1 MSTVADQPMSVKV
14 RPWLEEELRREF
26 EERGE
31 SVSAGLRRVLEEW
44 WTRRH
49 LSAIEF
55 RETLSGRRAAVEG
68 GPEVWEVVMVAR
80 DYEGDPAGLREHFAW
95 LDEEVLDSAL
105 EYYERFPDPIDSLI
119 EENERTGRYLSERL
133 G

>member
-1 MSTVADQPMSVKV
+1 MSTVARRPMSVKL

-31 SVSAGLRRVLEEW
+31 SISEGLRRVLEEW
-44 WTRRH
+44 WAARH

-55 RETLSGRRAAVEG
+55 RDSPFGRRAAVEG
-68 GPEVWEVVMVAR
+68 GPEVWEIISVLR
-80 DYEGDPAGLREHFAW
+80 DYEGDVEGLREHFAW
-95 LDEEVLDSAL
+95 LDEEALDSGL
-105 EYYERFPDPIDSLI
+105 EYYERFPEPIDALI
-119 EENERTGRYLSERL
+119 EENDRTARYLSERL